1 MTGKVH
7 YSVGGSNRIVRQNDL
22 ADLHGGAVGDKR
34 FGAAIIGKIKN
45 GMPVIILSG
54 KECFPK
60 QINMEQS
67 DGKFKRYSKRTK
79 VNMAIVAFM
88 LFCGKPVS

>member
-1 MTGKVH
+1 M
-7 YSVGGSNRIVRQNDL
+7 L
-22 ADLHGGAVGDKR
+22 
-34 FGAAIIGKIKN
+34 
-45 GMPVIILSG
+45 
-54 KECFPK
+54 PK